1 MTIAAGIS
9 PLVPPLV
16 HGDGRPSD
24 LGVWVEGADLRVG
37 WMVRLDDGRWCE
49 VVGAPVL
56 SWLGRVSVEVSWQGL
71 PPEQVLFGFR
81 RVVWARTPAMEAEY
95 VRALFEGREE
105 GTGK

>member
-1 MTIAAGIS
+1 VTIAAGIS
-9 PLVPPLV
+9 PLVPPAV
-16 HGDGRPSD
+16 HGDGRASD

-37 WMVRLDDGRWCE
+37 WMVRLPDGRWAE

-56 SWLGRVSVEVSWQGL
+56 SLLGRVSVEVSWLGRD
-71 PPEQVLFGFR
+71 PEQVLIGFR
-81 RVVWARTPAMEAEY
+81 RVVWARTPVMEAEY